1 MPQALNIIMVAAATR
16 FCMRFVPFIGR

>member
-1 MPQALNIIMVAAATR
+1 IIMVAAATR